1 MRIFREFF
9 FVKSTVEERARNSWG
24 RYRMAKVMAISIFDT
39 FEILSVIAMMN
50 PLITMQ
56 DAEATKAKIN
66 LVEKKPS
73 FGEIGLATPVFRHLA
88 SPREAEKQE
97 REYDMRKRGG
107 ATMCP
112 SNITSC
118 RLSFPGE
125 TQMRVRMRAV
135 GTASRNVS

>member
-9 FVKSTVEERARNSWG
+9 FVKSTVVEKARNSWG
-24 RYRMAKVMAISIFDT
+24 RNKTAKVST
-39 FEILSVIAMMN
+39 GLKIL
-50 PLITMQ
+50 TTRQ
-56 DAEATKAKIN
+56 DAEAIRAKIN
-66 LVEKKPS
+66 LPEKRPS
-73 FGEIGLATPVFRHLA
+73 SGPPGEIGLATPVFRHLA

-97 REYDMRKRGG
+97 REYDRRNRGG

-112 SNITSC
+112 SKITSC

-125 TQMRVRMRAV
+125 TQMRVRMRVV

>member
-9 FVKSTVEERARNSWG
+9 FVKSTVEEKARNSWG

-73 FGEIGLATPVFRHLA
+73 FGEIGLHSSDTWPVPGWPRNRRGRRKVGGKPEFYIHLHLTIFRIQLA
-88 SPREAEKQE
+88 G
-97 REYDMRKRGG
+97 D
-107 ATMCP
+107 
-112 SNITSC
+112 
-118 RLSFPGE
+118 
-125 TQMRVRMRAV
+125 
-135 GTASRNVS
+135 